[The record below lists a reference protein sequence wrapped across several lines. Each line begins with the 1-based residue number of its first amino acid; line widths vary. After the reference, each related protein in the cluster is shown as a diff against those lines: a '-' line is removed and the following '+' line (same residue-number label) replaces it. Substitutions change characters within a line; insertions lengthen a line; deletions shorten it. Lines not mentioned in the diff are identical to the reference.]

1 MICPRQRRV
10 AAATCL
16 TAAVVGALLLLGSGC
31 SGNDPLTQLIADLDD
46 PARRERAIDGLLVQV
61 RQAPAARRA
70 RVKERVVHALCEA
83 YRTDQRRGA
92 IVAALALLKDRRAE
106 QVFVAALKDAD
117 RGGDYFEAAVRSARL
132 IGELQLKRHVPTL
145 VTTLRRSH
153 AAPRKDRNTWLER
166 SLIQALDRLGDRRAV
181 PALIE
186 LLTADPAK
194 HDFYLNRLAA
204 GALGRLGDHR
214 AVAPLVQTLGAQS
227 HGLLLYEEN
236 RRALCRIGPAAAE
249 PLALAT
255 EGRQRGGLPR
265 QSAAAALRVLGDL
278 GGHRP
283 GNDRLLRLLK
293 PDDPDEL
300 RLALA
305 EALLRRGAAAEGA
318 KLLQALLA
326 RGKAPLTA
334 RRQAAELLGWL
345 GGAADLPASQLTA
358 HCSTPA
364 RGKSSAARE
373 VLCWSVALAYTR
385 VAGKEGLEQLDRLIA
400 VHTDKTTGHNLKT
413 YRDRLILVSTC
424 GADAACLV
432 KELKAANWRRQE
444 RAALELG
451 RGGFAS
457 HADALARR
465 AATAHPQV
473 QRAIL
478 GALERLEVEG
488 KLGSQARIKI
498 GGLLEALAIK
508 DQGDSPPPPAITSL
522 ALCLSQRLK
531 RRREEKR

>member
-46 PARRERAIDGLLVQV
+46 PARREHAIDGLLVQV

-83 YRTDQRRGA
+83 YRTDQRRDA

-132 IGELQLKRHVPTL
+132 IGELQLKRHVPAL

-186 LLTADPAK
+186 LLRPTRPSTTSTST
-194 HDFYLNRLAA
+194 
-204 GALGRLGDHR
+204 GSPPGRWGGSGTHR
-214 AVAPLVQTLGAQS
+214 AIAPLVQTLGAQS
-227 HGLLLYEEN
+227 HGLLLFEEN

-278 GGHRP
+278 GGP
-283 GNDRLLRLLK
+283 ALATSRLLRLLK

-326 RGKAPLTA
+326 R
-334 RRQAAELLGWL
+334 EE
-345 GGAADLPASQLTA
+345 
-358 HCSTPA
+358 
-364 RGKSSAARE
+364 SAA
-373 VLCWSVALAYTR
+373 
-385 VAGKEGLEQLDRLIA
+385 
-400 VHTDKTTGHNLKT
+400 H
-413 YRDRLILVSTC
+413 
-424 GADAACLV
+424 
-432 KELKAANWRRQE
+432 
-444 RAALELG
+444 RASSG
-451 RGGFAS
+451 
-457 HADALARR
+457 RR
-465 AATAHPQV
+465 APRLAGRRGRPPREPAHRALLHAGTGQV
-473 QRAIL
+473 QRGPG
-478 GALERLEVEG
+478 GALLEHG
-488 KLGSQARIKI
+488 PGLHPR
-498 GGLLEALAIK
+498 GG
-508 DQGDSPPPPAITSL
+508 QGGPRAAGPLDRRAHRQGHRPQPQDLPRPADPGEHL
-522 ALCLSQRLK
+522 
-531 RRREEKR
+531 RR

>member
-1 MICPRQRRV
+1 MNPR
-10 AAATCL
+10 C

-31 SGNDPLTQLIADLDD
+31 SGNDPLTQLITDLND
-46 PARRERAIDGLLVQV
+46 PARRERSIDALLVQV
-61 RQAPAARRA
+61 RQAPAAKRG
-70 RVKERVVHALCEA
+70 RVKEQVVHALCEA
-83 YRTDQRRGA
+83 YRRDDRRGE

-145 VTTLRRSH
+145 VTTLRGSH
-153 AAPRKDRNTWLER
+153 KAPRKDRNTWLER
-166 SLIQALDRLGDRRAV
+166 SLIQALDRLGDSRAV

-186 LLTADPAK
+186 ILGADPAK

-204 GALGRLGDHR
+204 EALGRLGDRR
-214 AVAPLVQTLGAQS
+214 AIAPLVRTLGVES

-236 RRALCRIGPAAAE
+236 RRALCRIGPSAAE
-249 PLALAT
+249 PLALAA
-255 EGRQRGGLPR
+255 EGRGRRGLPQ

-278 GGHRP
+278 GGKRP
-283 GNDRLLRLLK
+283 GEERLLRMLK
-293 PDDPDEL
+293 PDDPDEQ

-305 EALLRRGAAAEGA
+305 EALLRRGGAAAGA
-318 KLLQALLA
+318 KLLQALLERKA
-326 RGKAPLTA
+326 APLTA
-334 RRQAAELLGWL
+334 RRRAAELLGWL
-345 GGAADLPASQLTA
+345 GSAADLSANQLTA
-358 HCSTPA
+358 HCSLPA
-364 RGKSSAARE
+364 RGKPSAARD

-385 VAGKEGLEQLDRLIA
+385 LAGKEGLEQLDRLIA
-400 VHTDKTTGHNLKT
+400 ARTDEATRHNLKT
-413 YRDRLILVSTC
+413 YRGRLVLASAC
-424 GADAACLV
+424 GTDAACLL
-432 KELKAANWRRQE
+432 KELKAADWRRQE

-451 RGGFAS
+451 RSGFAL
-457 HADALARR
+457 HAGALARR
-465 AATAHPQV
+465 AQGAHPQV

-488 KLGSQARIKI
+488 KLGSKARTTI

-508 DQGDSPPPPAITSL
+508 EQGDSPPPPAITSL